1 MKIKKLGVVAAAG
14 VLAASLA
21 LFGCSSEK
29 AEEPAADANAA
40 GYELVTDGVLTVATS
55 PDYPPFENLE
65 NGEYVGLDID
75 VAKAIADEL
84 GLDVEYKTLQFDGI
98 IPAIAAGGQADIA
111 ISGITVDPDRAEQV
125 DFSDAYYI
133 DDQAIAVMKG
143 SGITADNAK
152 TDLNSEDVVI
162 AVQSGTTGETY
173 VQENFPNATVQAY
186 GNSTDCFAAMQAG
199 QATAVCTNLAVVQKM
214 LADAYSD
221 AEIVL
226 TVATGEEYAVAISKD
241 NPELTAAVNEAL
253 ATLTKNGTIDELINK
268 HLG

>member
-1 MKIKKLGVVAAAG
+1 MKIKKLGAVAAAG

-29 AEEPAADANAA
+29 AEEPAAAENEY
-40 GYELVTDGVLTVATS
+40 GLVTDGTLTVITS
-55 PDYPPFENLE
+55 ADYPPFENIE

-75 VAKAIADEL
+75 VAKAVAEEL
-84 GLDVEYKTLQFDGI
+84 GLDIEIKNQQFDTL
-98 IPAIAAGGQADIA
+98 IPAIAAGGQADMT
-111 ISGITVDPDRAEQV
+111 ISGITVDPERAEQV
-125 DFSDAYYI
+125 DFTDAYYT

-143 SGITADNAK
+143 TDYTPENAAEA
-152 TDLNSEDVVI
+152 LNFEGTII

-199 QATAVCTNLAVVQKM
+199 QATAVCTNMAVVEKM

-221 AEIVL
+221 AEVVL
-226 TVATGEEYAVAISKD
+226 TVATGEEYAIAISKD
-241 NPELTAAVNEAL
+241 NPELLAAVNEAL
-253 ATLTKNGTIDELINK
+253 ATLVANGTIDELVQK